1 MVIGLTGGIG
11 CGKSTAAACFAEYGF
26 GVVDADQLARQV
38 LEAPETVA
46 RLKVRW
52 GEDCVDAAGRP
63 DRRWIA
69 GKVFGSAEERDF
81 LEGLTHPGVARL
93 RLEATADVSR
103 DYVVE
108 IPLLFEKNLTAGFAC
123 VVVVACSEETRRE
136 RLRRKGLTDHE
147 ISDRINSQLSL
158 AEKVKRA
165 DVVLW
170 NDGDPAFL
178 RAQVAATVGRMRG
191 LKNASTF
198 G

>member
-11 CGKSTAAACFAEYGF
+11 CGKSTAAACFAEHGF
-26 GVVDADQLARQV
+26 GVIDADQLARQV

-46 RLKVRW
+46 RLKLRW

-108 IPLLFEKNLTAGFAC
+108 IPLLFEKNLTEGLAC
-123 VVVVACSEETRRE
+123 VVVVACSEDTRRE
-136 RLRRKGLTDHE
+136 RLRRKGLADHE
-147 ISDRINSQLSL
+147 ISARINSQISV

-170 NDGDPAFL
+170 NDGDQAFL

>member
-11 CGKSTAAACFAEYGF
+11 CGKSTAAACFAELGF
-26 GVVDADQLARQV
+26 IVVDADQLARQV

-46 RLKVRW
+46 RLKARW
-52 GEDCVDAAGRP
+52 GEVCLDAQGRP

-69 GKVFGSAEERDF
+69 GQVFASVEEREF

-93 RLEATADVSR
+93 RGEATADTSC
-103 DYVVE
+103 DHIVE
-108 IPLLFEKNLTAGFAC
+108 IPLLYEKKLTEGFAHIA
-123 VVVVACSEETRRE
+123 VVACSEDVRRD
-136 RLRRKGLTDHE
+136 RLRQRGLTDQE
-147 ISDRINSQLSL
+147 IAARINSQLSL

-165 DVVLW
+165 DVVFW

-178 RAQVAATVGRMRG
+178 RAQVMDFVERLRG
-191 LKNASTF
+191 AKNTPIF